1 MLDPGAYRGV
11 VLTSLAGKTS
21 ERVLLKRMLRW
32 LKAKGALPSLQAVL
46 AGSATSHLAL
56 INEILALQLGRW
68 A

>member
-1 MLDPGAYRGV
+1 MTY
-11 VLTSLAGKTS
+11 TCLAPCLF
-21 ERVLLKRMLRW
+21 ERVLLKRLLRW